1 MSGCK
6 SIQAKISEY
15 LDGRMTGREMQ
26 RVSAHLDG
34 CRECAHEFLTLRQN
48 QSALASLGPVSEP
61 QDLLLRVRVAVSRE
75 RARSRKGILDSWGL
89 AWKNTIGPFVLQA
102 AAGFAS
108 AVLLLGTVTV
118 LVGMFTRPEVAQ
130 AKGDEPLGNA
140 TAPRLMYLSSGSG
153 SSDAIGAIAGPVV
166 VEAYINGEGEVYDY
180 RIVSGPS
187 DSETRAQI
195 ENLLVLSRFEPARFF
210 GQPVRGLAVLSFSG
224 VSVRG

>member
-6 SIQAKISEY
+6 SVQAKISEY

-26 RVSAHLDG
+26 RVSAHLDE
-34 CRECAHEFLTLRQN
+34 CRECAREFLTLRQN
-48 QSALASLGPVSEP
+48 QSALASLGPVPEP
-61 QDLLLRVRVAVSRE
+61 EDLLLRVRVAVSRE
-75 RARSRKGILDSWGL
+75 RARSRKGLLDSWGL
-89 AWKNTIGPFVLQA
+89 AWKNTVGPFVLQA

-153 SSDAIGAIAGPVV
+153 SSDGIGAIAGPVV